1 MNKKQNLLL
10 ATELKPKI
18 NAEIPQSAGLRLRIL
33 VDEVRPLQLVGT
45 VNAYCALLAERVGF
59 QAIYL
64 SGAGVANACFGLPDL
79 GMTTLN
85 DVVEEVKRITEAST
99 LPLLVDADTGWGNP
113 FNIARAVKQLTKAGA
128 AGMHLEDQ
136 IQAKRCGHQA
146 NKVLVSTKTMVERIQ
161 SAVTAKTDSHFVIM
175 ARTDAASELGL
186 NAAIDR
192 ANSYIEVGADMI
204 FVESLTTLTDFQ
216 HFVKAVHVP
225 VLANI
230 TEFGK
235 TPLFSANQLHD
246 VGIRIVLYPLS
257 AFRAM
262 NYAAMAVYQ
271 SIREHGSQQAML
283 EHMQT
288 REQLYDILDYHS
300 YELQLD
306 DWIATDKS
314 ILTSNPKK
322 GGLRGE
328 TVGQTALSSVGNDAS
343 LFYCGYD
350 IVELAELA
358 TYEEV
363 AYLLT
368 HGELPN
374 ARQLQDF
381 TSKLKSLRRLPKR
394 LKQVL
399 EKMPASTA
407 PMDVLRTGCSMLG
420 TLEPEQS
427 FSDQFVIAQR
437 LLALL
442 PVMMCYWYRYSHDGV
457 CIETQTDD
465 PSVAGHILHC
475 LHDRPADSLAKR
487 AMDVSLILYAEHE
500 FNASTFA
507 ARVCAS
513 TLSDYYSAVCAAIG
527 SLSGPLHGGAN
538 EAAMELISRYQTPE
552 QAVAGVKDM
561 LLHQEKVMGF
571 GHAIYKNSDPRHAV
585 IKQWSRKL
593 SERANDEH
601 IFAISVAIEK
611 LMWEEKKICANL
623 DFFSASTFHFLGIPR
638 CLFTPIFVCSRM
650 AGWAGHIFE
659 QRKTNSLIRP
669 SADYI
674 GSAPRRYKVVEQRH

>member
-1 MNKKQNLLL
+1 
-10 ATELKPKI
+10 
-18 NAEIPQSAGLRLRIL
+18 
-33 VDEVRPLQLVGT
+33 
-45 VNAYCALLAERVGF
+45 
-59 QAIYL
+59 
-64 SGAGVANACFGLPDL
+64 
-79 GMTTLN
+79 
-85 DVVEEVKRITEAST
+85 
-99 LPLLVDADTGWGNP
+99 
-113 FNIARAVKQLTKAGA
+113 
-128 AGMHLEDQ
+128 
-136 IQAKRCGHQA
+136 
-146 NKVLVSTKTMVERIQ
+146 
-161 SAVTAKTDSHFVIM
+161 
-175 ARTDAASELGL
+175 
-186 NAAIDR
+186 
-192 ANSYIEVGADMI
+192 
-204 FVESLTTLTDFQ
+204 
-216 HFVKAVHVP
+216 
-225 VLANI
+225 
-230 TEFGK
+230 
-235 TPLFSANQLHD
+235 
-246 VGIRIVLYPLS
+246 
-257 AFRAM
+257 
-262 NYAAMAVYQ
+262 
-271 SIREHGSQQAML
+271 
-283 EHMQT
+283 MQT
-288 REQLYDILDYHS
+288 REQLYDILGYHS

-306 DWIATDKS
+306 EWISKDKGV
-314 ILTSNPKK
+314 LTSKPKK
-322 GGLRGE
+322 AGLRGE
-328 TVGQTALSSVGNDAS
+328 TVGKTALCSVGSDAG

-368 HGELPN
+368 QGELPN

-381 TSKLKSLRRLPKR
+381 TGKLKSLRRLPKR
-394 LKQVL
+394 LKQIL
-399 EKMPASTA
+399 EQMPASTA

-420 TLEPEQS
+420 TLEPEKS

-457 CIETQTDD
+457 CIETETDD
-465 PSVAGHILHC
+465 PSIAGHILHC
-475 LHDRPADSLAKR
+475 LHDRPANSVAQR

-552 QAVAGVKDM
+552 QAVVGVRDM
-561 LLHQEKVMGF
+561 LRRQEKIMGF
-571 GHAIYKNSDPRHAV
+571 GHAIYKVSDPRHAV

-623 DFFSASTFHFLGIPR
+623 DFFSASTLHFLGIPR

-674 GSAPRRYKVVEQRH
+674 GSAPRHYKVVEQRH